1 MTGEAKP
8 LDVNAFLMRFGLS
21 VEQIR
26 KVYDQRFVQ
35 RLFVANL

>member
-8 LDVNAFLMRFGLS
+8 LDVNAFLMRPLS